1 MCSEAQQ
8 GPFSG
13 ACQYCGFDI
22 APLAGTAMSPFQ
34 EDRWAKHWALAH
46 GETIPLSS
54 SGTNSSFYPAIVT
67 EMYDRIR
74 YTSIYR
80 HEATWTMGNQSWP
93 VWVTRFNE
101 PIGLGT
107 YSGLVKPHECHS
119 LVVVSPNSKGYGHA
133 FPALDEWISGR
144 LQATHTPI
152 CKVCGKVTTL
162 GVTICTSCFKLNK
175 SEWYEWL
182 NPGILGSSSCY

>member
-1 MCSEAQQ
+1 MCSEDQK

-13 ACQYCGFDI
+13 VCQYCGFDI

-34 EDRWAKHWALAH
+34 EDRWVKHWALAH
-46 GETIPLSS
+46 GETIPFYS
-54 SGTNSSFYPAIVT
+54 SGTNSSFYPALIP

-74 YTSIYR
+74 YTSIYK
-80 HEATWTMGNQSWP
+80 HEGTWTMGKQSWP
-93 VWVTRFNE
+93 IWVTRFNE

-107 YSGLVKPHECHS
+107 YSGLVKPQECHA
-119 LVVVSPNSKGYGHA
+119 LVVVSPNSTGFGHA

-152 CKVCGKVTTL
+152 CKACGQVTIL
-162 GVTICTSCFKLNK
+162 GETICTSCFELNR
-175 SEWYEWL
+175 SEWYMWL
-182 NPGILGSSSCY
+182 NPDFLGSSSYD